1 MKDPEKPAGVTGG
14 HLSRKAIVYLRQ
26 STEVQV
32 RENDGSTAY
41 QRDQAAWPRAW
52 GWADADI
59 EIVDEDLGRSGSS
72 TIHRTGI
79 QRILAAIEA
88 REVGAIFVSDFSRL
102 GRNNAESAYL
112 VDRCKVFDVLIVVDG
127 RVHNPR
133 DRSDRFLASLLS
145 SVAEL
150 ENDTRREALYNGRLA
165 KAKRGIAVSPP
176 PVGYVSQRG
185 EWLKDPD
192 PAVRDAVVRIFGLF
206 LDLRTL
212 QKTVAVMR
220 RRGID
225 LPRRDGH
232 CVYWKKPDVASLG
245 FMMRNAAYCG
255 DYVFRKRR
263 VDLSLG
269 RSPNGRPRDRV
280 SEPEEMIVIRDHHE
294 PYIDR
299 ATWKTI
305 QQILDL
311 NAPQKRRRN
320 PGRGDAILQG
330 IFCCGLHE
338 GTTIALGPKYKQAS
352 DGSSRHFYAC
362 NGEVFLGG
370 ERCGSVPSRLVEE
383 AVTAAVEERLQPP
396 AIEQVREAW
405 RRLQTHAEEEQRWR
419 RSEVERARNAVRDW
433 QRRYE
438 AVDPANRL
446 VAAEIEANLERAKRK
461 LLDLEQEKTRPGVA
475 IEFTEADFEQML
487 GLTRKFRE
495 LWDAPTTTAIDRKQ
509 ILRAMVDRVVLEART
524 EEELRIRIEWT
535 DASPA
540 THRVVDLHPKTL
552 RRICAMHAAGVP
564 ETEIVALLRRERVP
578 TLRRGEEW
586 SVKRVRGLI
595 YRHSKTSAYAR
606 SNLG

>member
-1 MKDPEKPAGVTGG
+1 MQGPEKPAGVTGG

-192 PAVRDAVVRIFGLF
+192 SEVRDAVSRIFALF
-206 LDLRTL
+206 LDIRTL

-220 RRGID
+220 QQGID

-232 CVYWKKPDVASLG
+232 RVYWKKPDIGSLG
-245 FMMRNAAYCG
+245 FMMRSRAYCG

-280 SEPEEMIVIRDHHE
+280 ASQEEMIVIRDHHE
-294 PYIDR
+294 PYVDR
-299 ATWKTI
+299 ATWEAI
-305 QQILDL
+305 QEILNL
-311 NAPQKRRRN
+311 NKPQQPRRN
-320 PGRGDAILQG
+320 PGHGDAILQG
-330 IFCCGLHE
+330 IFRCGLHE
-338 GTTIALGPKYKQAS
+338 GVTYALGPKYKQL
-352 DGSSRHFYAC
+352 GNGTRLHYYVC
-362 NGEVFLGG
+362 NGEVFIGG
-370 ERCGSVPSRLVEE
+370 ERCGSVPSRQVEE

-396 AIEQVREAW
+396 AIELVRGVWRRVREQAEDEHQW
-405 RRLQTHAEEEQRWR
+405 RRL
-419 RSEVERARNAVRDW
+419 EVERARNAVRDW

-446 VAAEIEANLERAKRK
+446 VAASVEESLEQAKRK
-461 LLDLEQEKTRPGVA
+461 LVDVEQARTGPGEA
-475 IEFTEADFEQML
+475 IAFTEADFEQML
-487 GLTRKFRE
+487 ALTRRFRE
-495 LWDAPTTTAIDRKQ
+495 LWEAPTTTALDRKQ
-509 ILRAMVDRVVLEART
+509 ILRALVDRVVLVART
-524 EEELRIRIEWT
+524 EEELQLRIEWN
-535 DASPA
+535 DGSPA
-540 THRVVDLHPKTL
+540 TVCIVDLHPKTL
-552 RRICAMHAAGVP
+552 RRIRAMLAAGIP
-564 ETEIVALLRRERVP
+564 ASEIVALLRRERVP
-578 TLRRGEEW
+578 PLRCGEEW
-586 SVKRVRGLI
+586 TVKRVRGLI
-595 YRHSKTSAYAR
+595 YRRFGAAGNDR
-606 SNLG
+606 SNSG